1 MLSPPT
7 YDRDLLQR
15 ACAAVHLFD
24 PELANWLRQSFD
36 LPPPQPLGLTER
48 ELEVAMLAAGGL
60 SNLQISHRL
69 YISIRTVECHLARV
83 YTKLGVR
90 SRRELPASLG
100 N

>member
-24 PELANWLRQSFD
+24 PALANWLRQSLD
-36 LPPPQPLGLTER
+36 LPSPQPIGLTTR
-48 ELEVAMLAAGGL
+48 EVEVAMLAAGGL
-60 SNLQISHRL
+60 SNLQISQRL
-69 YISIRTVECHLARV
+69 YISVRTVECHLARV
-83 YTKLGVR
+83 YQKLGVR
-90 SRRELPASLG
+90 SRRDLPGSLA